1 MEKLNKK
8 LKIIDTL
15 YLKDITSNDINKNAA
30 FVGGISEIH
39 SIDILELVMTAEAN
53 KAFSS
58 L

>member
-1 MEKLNKK
+1 MKKLNKK
-8 LKIIDTL
+8 LNIINTL
-15 YLKDITSNDINKNAA
+15 CLKDITSNDINKTEA
-30 FVGGISEIH
+30 FVGDILKIH